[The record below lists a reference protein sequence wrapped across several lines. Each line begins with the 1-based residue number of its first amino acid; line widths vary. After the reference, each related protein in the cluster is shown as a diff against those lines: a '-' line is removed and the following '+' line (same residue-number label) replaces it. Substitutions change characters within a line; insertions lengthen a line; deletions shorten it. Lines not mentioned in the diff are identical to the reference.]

1 MDALFQEH
9 LNLTL
14 SLLGP
19 HNSSSPMG
27 LPRLHEGLQDA
38 LAALDPRKADP
49 QQLATLAAIQG
60 WALGALLA
68 TTGGG
73 GTGGASTRSAGSS
86 NTGSALE
93 GVGSGGLE
101 HGGAQRIPGE
111 RSISFRQPPAS
122 SAGPVSPAAV
132 SYEASHLISAAR
144 LPSHEPPLAPTRAL
158 LPADPA
164 WPSFRPHTCLR
175 LQNFGNAEGYSSALF
190 GAAPC
195 SAGAPGNAATSGEA
209 LRWGEHASFLLDC
222 SKGGTDSSIGS
233 SEASPS
239 AANSSALRGRLQAVA
254 SKAVASVAAA
264 LDRSSVCRLALAS
277 DSGRGALLEHAFERP
292 LLAGAP
298 QLDALRVRIC
308 NM

>member
-1 MDALFQEH
+1 MAAAGGRRWRRAAGVWPSSPTPGRCLPFPLQSRAYHGLWGGLFKQQQQQQQQPQQPASTAATAASAALKETLADLHSRLLDRLDSGRSSTSTDNHEDGKQRGSPFSSSSMDALFQEH

-19 HNSSSPMG
+19 HNSSSPLG

-49 QQLATLAAIQG
+49 QQLATLAAIHG

-93 GVGSGGLE
+93 EVGSGGLE

-132 SYEASHLISAAR
+132 SYEASHLIS
-144 LPSHEPPLAPTRAL
+144 
-158 LPADPA
+158 
-164 WPSFRPHTCLR
+164 
-175 LQNFGNAEGYSSALF
+175 
-190 GAAPC
+190 
-195 SAGAPGNAATSGEA
+195 
-209 LRWGEHASFLLDC
+209 
-222 SKGGTDSSIGS
+222 
-233 SEASPS
+233 
-239 AANSSALRGRLQAVA
+239 
-254 SKAVASVAAA
+254 
-264 LDRSSVCRLALAS
+264 
-277 DSGRGALLEHAFERP
+277 
-292 LLAGAP
+292 
-298 QLDALRVRIC
+298 
-308 NM
+308 